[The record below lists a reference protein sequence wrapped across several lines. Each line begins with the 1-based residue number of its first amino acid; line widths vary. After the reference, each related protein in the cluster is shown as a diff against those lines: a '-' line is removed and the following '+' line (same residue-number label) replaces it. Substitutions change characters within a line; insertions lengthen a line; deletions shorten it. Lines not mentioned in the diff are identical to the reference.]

1 MLNVEGP
8 TPEMKDPWGKLR
20 IGFSATAK
28 LSRKDYGLTWNTALE
43 SGGVLVGDEVR
54 IIIDVEAVRE

>member
-8 TPEMKDPWGKLR
+8 SPEVKDPTGKQR
-20 IGFSATAK
+20 IGFSATTK
-28 LSRKDYGLTWNTALE
+28 LSRKDFALTWNAALE
-43 SGGVLVGDEVR
+43 SGGALVGDEVK